1 MFALLFR
8 TSQKSPFDDFR
19 HAVLVMSGGRV
30 MAIGYNTH
38 QHHAEIHALQKL
50 WPSERKHTKVVSVRF
65 NKSGKLAMAKPC
77 PECQKYLKKHG
88 VKKVEY
94 SDSNGHMQLL
104 RLR

>member
-1 MFALLFR
+1 MLALLYR

-19 HAVLVMSGGRV
+19 HAVLVLQGGRV
-30 MAIGYNTH
+30 KAIGYNTY

-50 WPSERKHTKVVSVRF
+50 WPSERRSTKIVSVRF

-77 PECQKYLKKHG
+77 PECQKYLKAMG

-94 SDSNGHMQLL
+94 SDSNGRMQLM